1 MRSMTLIPLAGA
13 ALALEPALALPT
25 TGAGDGWVVAADN
38 RADFSGKQGSAGW
51 SYLFDRGAGTV
62 VEPMPFYTS
71 GSGVTGWCTANQ
83 IGGSGSYCQIARASS
98 GEIQMHPN
106 APNSCSLTGPGL
118 QRPVL
123 RWSSGVR
130 TEARIRLSAEWY
142 ATSGHDARLTLSAN
156 GEVLFDRT
164 LVEIGGKP
172 ILVEFAVED
181 LETLEL
187 LEDPTSDGCNSDAVK
202 VHLVVLAPDC
212 DANGIADI
220 VEIADGSVVDD
231 DGDGV
236 PDACQCNGD
245 VIQNGV
251 VDGADLS
258 AVLAVWGTDGGLYPR
273 ADTNGDGVVDG
284 QDLATVLGGW
294 GLCGG

>member
-1 MRSMTLIPLAGA
+1 MRSMMLIPLAGA

-38 RADFSGKQGSAGW
+38 RLDFSETQGTAGW
-51 SYLFDRGAGTV
+51 WYLFDRGAGTL
-62 VEPMPFYTS
+62 VEPMPYYTS
-71 GSGVTGWCTANQ
+71 GEGGTGWCTASA
-83 IGGSGSYCQIARASS
+83 IGVSGSYCNIAREAA
-98 GEIQMHPN
+98 GEMHMCPN
-106 APNSCSLTGPGL
+106 APNGCNVTGPGL

-123 RWSSGVR
+123 RWGLGVPID
-130 TEARIRLSAEWY
+130 ARIRLLAEWDIP
-142 ATSGHDARLTLSAN
+142 SGHDARLVLSAN
-156 GEVLFDRT
+156 GTVLLDRT
-164 LVEIGGKP
+164 LLETGGKP
-172 ILVEFAVED
+172 ILGEFAVED

-187 LEDPTSDGCNSDAVK
+187 MEDPTSDGCHSDTVK

-212 DANGIADI
+212 DGNGIADI